1 MMGIMGIL
9 CLQTTYLHIQL
20 TRTSRGPSA
29 TAELLVYPSGR
40 QVALALAYNNKWMQG
55 RLSQGRSQ
63 DFNGGGA
70 HIKHRRRENRLR
82 RREGWGVGRGCSPP
96 HRVWGLVRKLCLL
109 PIFFIFSIKT
119 ASCCA
124 FWVAISCRLPACFTR
139 IGSVCG
145 IEMKFICDPSR
156 ILGTAINPSAKLRA
170 KNDKIRQK

>member
-1 MMGIMGIL
+1 MGCGE
-9 CLQTTYLHIQL
+9 
-20 TRTSRGPSA
+20 GVFPS
-29 TAELLVYPSGR
+29 PP
-40 QVALALAYNNKWMQG
+40 
-55 RLSQGRSQ
+55 
-63 DFNGGGA
+63 
-70 HIKHRRRENRLR
+70 
-82 RREGWGVGRGCSPP
+82 GVGPGEEAVPPP
-96 HRVWGLVRKLCLL
+96 H
-109 PIFFIFSIKT
+109 IFIFSIKT